1 MEIIAPCTFYEAGE
15 AVDTNVLTARHG
27 PSQSDPQLDK
37 GQLTARSSLTC
48 ISALA
53 TTFTCNICSPCKRP
67 GPLRISLI
75 IRCQC
80 TQCELSLE
88 YWVAPPGTW
97 ARDYT
102 YLLSLMT
109 NPLVILLSPP
119 TVTNQ
124 KFKLGVKNEAS
135 SKFGSCDIEKS
146 RHFVFVFSFSR
157 TLFVIY
163 REQNQSCLSNRPHKN
178 NSVSV

>member
-1 MEIIAPCTFYEAGE
+1 M
-15 AVDTNVLTARHG
+15 DTNVLTARHG

-124 KFKLGVKNEAS
+124 KFKLGVKTMQAVSLGVVTLKSPDILYLYLAS
-135 SKFGSCDIEKS
+135 LVLYLLFIA
-146 RHFVFVFSFSR
+146 SR
-157 TLFVIY
+157 TNHVCPIDLIKTI
-163 REQNQSCLSNRPHKN
+163 L
-178 NSVSV
+178 